1 MEIFG
6 FWLYLSVC
14 TVLWFIESQQK
25 REDKK
30 YDEYIKKRADEIKKD
45 NNYEH

>member
-6 FWLYLSVC
+6 FWLYLSVV
-14 TVLWFIESQQK
+14 TVLFFIEKQQQ

-30 YDEYIKKRADEIKKD
+30 YDEYIKKFAEETKKD
-45 NNYEH
+45 K